1 MSDDDLVDHG
11 ESAESGGSCQISSED
26 ETIETRLG
34 LAIIGC
40 ALLLGIVGDFLAATP
55 FGINLVLFASAFV
68 AAAAALLVWRSRKR
82 DEIAYAALG
91 LVVVFAAFLTW
102 RDSKLLAT
110 LNIAAIVLLL
120 GLATVRLSY
129 VRAYALGMVEYL
141 VALGKSLTAALVGAI
156 ELVVD
161 KMNWREVERHARSR
175 QVVSVGRAL
184 AIAVPLLV
192 IFTVLFAHADAAFSN
207 LAGGLVPDDLVG
219 LLVDIVIV
227 AGIAFVSIG
236 LLQVLVSG
244 HPGEATGEPGKERLN
259 RLELAI
265 VLGLLD
271 LLFLAFV
278 LIQIRYLF
286 GGKHLIMVRAHL
298 TYAQYAHRGF
308 FELVAVCAL
317 ALPLLL
323 VADWLRGGS
332 KHHRDPLF
340 SIPAGVLI
348 ALLGVIIA
356 SAIQRMRIY
365 QQAYGLTELRFYG
378 TAFLIWLAVV
388 FALLLITI
396 LNGRRHLFAAA
407 ALASALIAVV
417 CLNAVN
423 PDNWIARVNI
433 ERFHQGKKI
442 DVAYLNTLS
451 DDAYA
456 TLDAAHLAG
465 LRLDQRKSS
474 DCSPDWRTWNWGRAQ
489 ARNLY
494 CNRSAG
500 MRP

>member
-1 MSDDDLVDHG
+1 MSDDDLADQG
-11 ESAESGGSCQISSED
+11 ESTESGDSSLVSSEH
-26 ETIETRLG
+26 EMIETRLG

-40 ALLLGIVGDFLAATP
+40 ALLLGIIGDFLAATP
-55 FGINLVLFASAFV
+55 FGINFALFALTFV
-68 AAAAALLVWRSRKR
+68 GVAAALLVWRSRER
-82 DEIAYAALG
+82 NEIAYAALG
-91 LVVVFAAFLTW
+91 LAVVFAAFLVW

-110 LNIAAIVLLL
+110 LNIAAIALLL
-120 GLATVRLSY
+120 GLATVRLRFA
-129 VRAYALGMVEYL
+129 RAYALGTVEYL
-141 VALGKSLTAALVGAI
+141 VALAKTCAAAVVGAP
-156 ELVVD
+156 ELFAD
-161 KMNWREVERHARSR
+161 RMNWREVEQQARSR
-175 QVVSVGRAL
+175 QMVSVGRAL

-192 IFTVLFAHADAAFSN
+192 IFTTLFAHADAAFSN
-207 LAGGLVPDDLVG
+207 LVGDLMPRDFTG
-219 LLVDIVIV
+219 LLIDIVIV
-227 AGIAFVSIG
+227 LGVTIVSIG
-236 LLQVLVSG
+236 LLQAILNG
-244 HPGEATGEPGKERLN
+244 RPGEASGEPTKTRLS

-278 LIQIRYLF
+278 LVQIRYLF

-317 ALPLLL
+317 VLPLLL

-365 QQAYGLTELRFYG
+365 QQAYGLTELRFFA

-388 FALLLITI
+388 FALLLVTI

-407 ALASALIAVV
+407 ALASALIALV

-433 ERFHQGKKI
+433 ERYHQGKKI
-442 DVAYLNTLS
+442 DLEYLNTLS
-451 DDAYA
+451 DDAYS
-456 TLDAAHLAG
+456 TLRAANLKG
-465 LRLDQRKSS
+465 LRLDLRKSN
-474 DCSPDWRTWNWGRAQ
+474 DCSPDWRTWNWSRSK
-489 ARNLY
+489 ARDLY
-494 CNRSAG
+494 CGRSADA
-500 MRP
+500 RP

>member
-1 MSDDDLVDHG
+1 MSDDDLADLG
-11 ESAESGGSCQISSED
+11 ESTESRDNLEISPED
-26 ETIETRLG
+26 EKIETRLG

-40 ALLLGIVGDFLAATP
+40 ALLLGIAGDFLAATP
-55 FGINLVLFASAFV
+55 FGINLPIFALVFVAVAAGLLLWRTDKRDQIAFV
-68 AAAAALLVWRSRKR
+68 ALGLALLFSTF
-82 DEIAYAALG
+82 
-91 LVVVFAAFLTW
+91 LVW
-102 RDSKLLAT
+102 RDSKLLGT
-110 LNIAAIVLLL
+110 LNIAAILLLL
-120 GLATVRLSY
+120 GLATVRLSFA
-129 VRAYALGMVEYL
+129 RAYALGTVEYL
-141 VALGKSLTAALVGAI
+141 VALAKTFAAAVVGAG
-156 ELVVD
+156 ELFAD
-161 KMNWREVERHARSR
+161 RMNWREVEQHARSR

-192 IFTVLFAHADAAFSN
+192 IFTALFAHADAAFSN
-207 LAGGLVPDDLVG
+207 LAGDLVPDDLTG

-227 AGIAFVSIG
+227 VGVSYASIG
-236 LLQVLVSG
+236 LLLAILDGQ
-244 HPGEATGEPGKERLN
+244 PGEASGESTKARLS

-278 LIQIRYLF
+278 LVQIRYLF
-286 GGKHLIMVRAHL
+286 GGKHLIMTRAHL

-317 ALPLLL
+317 VLPLLL

-332 KHHRDPLF
+332 KRQRDPLF

-365 QQAYGLTELRFYG
+365 QEAYGLTELRFYG
-378 TAFLIWLAVV
+378 TAFLTWVAVV
-388 FALLLITI
+388 FALLLVTI
-396 LNGRRHLFAAA
+396 LNGRRHLFAAG
-407 ALASALIAVV
+407 ALASALIALV

-442 DVAYLNTLS
+442 DIAYLNTLS
-451 DDAYA
+451 DDAYSR
-456 TLDAAHLAG
+456 LQAAHLKG
-465 LRLDQRKSS
+465 LRLDQRRSN
-474 DCSPDWRTWNWGRAQ
+474 DCSADWRTWNWSRAQ
-489 ARNLY
+489 ARDLY
-494 CNRSAG
+494 CGSQATG
-500 MRP
+500 QP